1 MSLLPVPGNP
11 DQIGFEHFR
20 SASPSRAAAAGEVRG
35 NLQFLFGVL
44 SRWRWFLL
52 VFVGVVTAAAYV
64 VVQHLPPRYQAQTQ
78 IVLQA
83 PTSASPMSAS
93 PLALLGGGGLGGVN
107 NETEVAILTSL
118 NVADQVIG
126 RLDLGHKPFFN
137 PAWRKSDDFWSR
149 LLGGGVQAEASPA
162 EVKAA
167 VTDRYFQSLTVHAG
181 DRSRAVDISFIA
193 DDPQLA
199 ADLANS
205 LAQVY
210 IDDQV
215 RAHRRA
221 MAQESDWLTDHV
233 EELRQRVSEA
243 QRRLEQFKSQHGV
256 LDANGGTFLDR
267 QIGEYNQQLT
277 TIEISR
283 GEAEERAR
291 QLRVLGGQGVA
302 GSTSSAIDSPVLQ
315 RLRDEETMDARQ
327 VAELSATLRDGHPR
341 LDSAKAQLASVRDK
355 IDLEIRRLI
364 DAAENQVKL
373 SRDQESALK
382 ARLDDLNR
390 QFRDQLSSSENL
402 RVLEVDLKTT
412 TEMYG
417 AMLNRL
423 REASA
428 LDDRVDAAQARVI
441 SPAAAVKRP
450 ISPRKGPLVA
460 GACAC
465 ASLIG
470 LLLAFLLD
478 YLDVGFRTR
487 QQIEEATGM
496 ETVASLPELKEARGA
511 VLGTGIT
518 QVLRSNPSF
527 VEAIRYA
534 RVSLCLTPD
543 SQRGVRGILVT
554 SALPGEGKSF
564 VSTALGLSF
573 AGGGKRTVTVDC
585 DLRRNNPADGPGLAQ
600 VLLGVITLD
609 ECLREDE
616 TTGLWHLPAGQ
627 VDGLIDPPQLLASP
641 QMQALYDQLTAR
653 FDIVLLDTPPVKL
666 FPDALIVQQL
676 VDKVFFLVRWAKT
689 RREVSIDALKTI
701 VQCGHYAPVV
711 GLTLV
716 DFRQLPRFDYAARVP
731 KQIRP
736 LMRM

>member
-1 MSLLPVPGNP
+1 MV
-11 DQIGFEHFR
+11 
-20 SASPSRAAAAGEVRG
+20 ATGEVRG

-52 VFVGVVTAAAYV
+52 VFVGVVTAIAFL
-64 VVQHLPPRYQAQTQ
+64 VVQRMPPRYQAQTQ

-83 PTSASPMSAS
+83 APSNAPVAAS
-93 PLALLGGGGLGGVN
+93 PLALLGGGGGVN

-118 NVADQVIG
+118 NLADQVIE
-126 RLDLGHKPFFN
+126 RLDLAHKPYFN
-137 PAWRKSDDFWSR
+137 PDAYKNDNFWSR
-149 LLGGGVQAEASPA
+149 LLGHGQQAEEPLA
-162 EVKAA
+162 EIKAA
-167 VTDRYFQSLTVHAG
+167 ITDRYFQSLTVHAG
-181 DRSRAVDISFIA
+181 DRSRAVDISFVA

-210 IDDQV
+210 IDDQI
-215 RAHRRA
+215 RAHRQA

-267 QIGEYNQQLT
+267 QIAEYNQQLT
-277 TIEISR
+277 NSQISR
-283 GEAEERAR
+283 AQAEERAR
-291 QLRVLGGQGVA
+291 QLESLGRHDKGA
-302 GSTSSAIDSPVLQ
+302 ESTSSAIDSPILQ
-315 RLRDEETMDARQ
+315 RLRDEEMMDARQ
-327 VAELSATLRDGHPR
+327 VAELSTSLRDGHPR
-341 LDSAKAQLASVRDK
+341 LAAAKAQLESVHDK
-355 IDLEIRRLI
+355 ITVETRRLI

-373 SRDQESALK
+373 SVDQESALK
-382 ARLDDLNR
+382 AKLDDLNR
-390 QFRDQLSSSENL
+390 QFQGQVASSENL

-412 TEMYG
+412 TDMYG

-428 LDDRVDAAQARVI
+428 LDDRVDGARARVI
-441 SPAAAVKRP
+441 SPAAPVTRP
-450 ISPRKGPLVA
+450 IAPRKVPLVA
-460 GACAC
+460 GAA
-465 ASLIG
+465 AGATMVG
-470 LLLAFLLD
+470 LLMAFLLE

-487 QQIEEATGM
+487 RQIEEATGM
-496 ETVASLPELKEARGA
+496 ETLASLPELKDVKGVGRAEVAA
-511 VLGTGIT
+511 L
-518 QVLRSNPSF
+518 LKANPSF
-527 VEAIRYA
+527 LEAIRYA
-534 RVSLCLTPD
+534 RVSLCLAPD
-543 SQRGVRGILVT
+543 PTHAVRGILVT

-564 VSTALGLSF
+564 VSAALGLSF
-573 AGGGKRTVTVDC
+573 AGGGTRTVTVDC
-585 DLRRNNPADGPGLAQ
+585 DLRRNTPSAGPGLAQ
-600 VLLGVITLD
+600 LLLGTASLE
-609 ECLREDE
+609 ECLREDKA
-616 TTGLWHLPAGQ
+616 TGLYHLPAGQ
-627 VDGLIDPPQLLASP
+627 VEGLIDPPQLLASP
-641 QMQALYDQLTAR
+641 QMRALYQELTAR
-653 FDIVLLDTPPVKL
+653 FEVVVLDTPPIKL

-701 VQCGHYAPVV
+701 VQCGHFSPVI

>member
-1 MSLLPVPGNP
+1 MSLVPVPSA
-11 DQIGFEHFR
+11 DQIGFE
-20 SASPSRAAAAGEVRG
+20 SMRAAPSLRGLAAGEVRG
-35 NLQFLFGVL
+35 NLQFLFGVV

-52 VFVGVVTAAAYV
+52 AFVGLATAGAFM
-64 VVQHLPPRYQAQTQ
+64 VVQHMPPRYQAQTQ

-83 PTSASPMSAS
+83 PVSAASASGS
-93 PLALLGGGGLGGVN
+93 PLAMLGGGGLGGVN

-118 NVADQVIG
+118 NVADQVIE
-126 RLDLGHKPFFN
+126 RLDLAHKPYFN
-137 PAWRKSDDFWSR
+137 PAARKSDDFWSR
-149 LLGGGVQAEASPA
+149 LLGGRGQADISPA
-162 EVKAA
+162 EVKAL
-167 VTDRYFQSLTVHAG
+167 VTDRYFLSLTVHAG
-181 DRSRAVDISFIA
+181 DRSRAVDISFVA

-210 IDDQV
+210 IDDQI
-215 RAHRRA
+215 RSHRQA

-256 LDANGGTFLDR
+256 VDANGGTFLDH
-267 QIGEYNQQLT
+267 QIVDYNQQLT
-277 TIEISR
+277 TTQISLAQ
-283 GEAEERAR
+283 AEERAR
-291 QLRVLGGQGVA
+291 QLKALGRQEGGA
-302 GSTSSAIDSPVLQ
+302 EATNSALDSTVLQ
-315 RLRDEETMDARQ
+315 HLRDEEMTDVRQ
-327 VAELSATLRDGHPR
+327 VAELSTTLRDGHPR
-341 LDSAKAQLASVRDK
+341 LDTAKAQLASVRGK
-355 IDLEIRRLI
+355 IAVEIRRLI
-364 DAAENQVKL
+364 DSAENQVTL
-373 SRDQESALK
+373 TRGQEGALK

-390 QFRDQLSSSENL
+390 QFQAQASSSENL

-428 LDDRVDAAQARVI
+428 LDDRVDASSARVI
-441 SPAAAVKRP
+441 SSAAAVNKP
-450 ISPRKGPLVA
+450 IAPRKGPLVA
-460 GACAC
+460 AAAAGAT
-465 ASLIG
+465 LVG
-470 LLLAFLLD
+470 LLLAFLLE

-487 QQIEEATGM
+487 RQIEDATGM
-496 ETVASLPELKEARGA
+496 ETVASLPELKDSK
-511 VLGTGIT
+511 GTGRAD
-518 QVLRSNPSF
+518 VARLVKGNPSF

-534 RVSLCLTPD
+534 RVSLCLTSDP
-543 SQRGVRGILVT
+543 QRAVRGILVT

-564 VSTALGLSF
+564 VSESLGLSF

-585 DLRRNNPADGPGLAQ
+585 DLRRNNPADGLGLAQ
-600 VLLGVITLD
+600 VLLGVATLD
-609 ECLREDE
+609 QCLREDK
-616 TTGLWHLPAGQ
+616 TTGLFHLPAGE
-627 VDGLIDPPQLLASP
+627 VDELLDPPQLLASP
-641 QMQALYDQLTAR
+641 QMRALYEQLTAR
-653 FDIVLLDTPPVKL
+653 FDVVVLDTPPVKL

-731 KQIRP
+731 KHIRP

>member
-1 MSLLPVPGNP
+1 MSLVPVPSA
-11 DQIGFEHFR
+11 DQIGFE
-20 SASPSRAAAAGEVRG
+20 SMRAAPSLRGLAAGEVRG
-35 NLQFLFGVL
+35 NLQFLFGVV

-52 VFVGVVTAAAYV
+52 AFVGLATAGAFM
-64 VVQHLPPRYQAQTQ
+64 VVQHMPPRYQAQTQ

-83 PTSASPMSAS
+83 PVSAASASGS
-93 PLALLGGGGLGGVN
+93 PLAMLGGGGLGGVN

-118 NVADQVIG
+118 NVADQVIE
-126 RLDLGHKPFFN
+126 RLDLAHKPYFN
-137 PAWRKSDDFWSR
+137 PAARKSDDFWSR
-149 LLGGGVQAEASPA
+149 LLGGRGQADISPA
-162 EVKAA
+162 EVKAL
-167 VTDRYFQSLTVHAG
+167 VTDRYFLSLTVHAG
-181 DRSRAVDISFIA
+181 DRSRAVDISFVA

-210 IDDQV
+210 IDDQI
-215 RAHRRA
+215 RSHRQA

-256 LDANGGTFLDR
+256 VDANGGTFLDH
-267 QIGEYNQQLT
+267 QIVDYNQQLT
-277 TIEISR
+277 TTQISLAQ
-283 GEAEERAR
+283 AEERAR
-291 QLRVLGGQGVA
+291 QLKALGRQEGGA
-302 GSTSSAIDSPVLQ
+302 EATNSALDSTVLQ
-315 RLRDEETMDARQ
+315 HLRDEEMTDVRQ
-327 VAELSATLRDGHPR
+327 VAELSTTLRDGHPR
-341 LDSAKAQLASVRDK
+341 LDTAKAQLASVRGK
-355 IDLEIRRLI
+355 IAVEIRRLI
-364 DAAENQVKL
+364 DSAENQVTL
-373 SRDQESALK
+373 TRGQEGALK

-390 QFRDQLSSSENL
+390 QFQAQASSSENL

-428 LDDRVDAAQARVI
+428 LDDRVDASSARVI
-441 SPAAAVKRP
+441 SSAAAVNKP
-450 ISPRKGPLVA
+450 IAPRKGPLVA
-460 GACAC
+460 AAAAGAT
-465 ASLIG
+465 LVG
-470 LLLAFLLD
+470 LLLAFLLE

-487 QQIEEATGM
+487 RQIEDATGM
-496 ETVASLPELKEARGA
+496 ETVASLPELKDSK
-511 VLGTGIT
+511 GTGRAD
-518 QVLRSNPSF
+518 VARLVKGNPSF

-534 RVSLCLTPD
+534 RVSLCLTSDP
-543 SQRGVRGILVT
+543 QRAVRGILVT

-564 VSTALGLSF
+564 VSESLGLSF

-585 DLRRNNPADGPGLAQ
+585 DLRRNNPADGLGLAQ
-600 VLLGVITLD
+600 VLLGVATLD
-609 ECLREDE
+609 QCLREDK
-616 TTGLWHLPAGQ
+616 TTGLFHLPAGE
-627 VDGLIDPPQLLASP
+627 VDGLLDPPQLLASP
-641 QMQALYDQLTAR
+641 QMRALYEQLTAR
-653 FDIVLLDTPPVKL
+653 FDVVVLDTPPVKL

-731 KQIRP
+731 KHIRP

>member
-1 MSLLPVPGNP
+1 M
-11 DQIGFEHFR
+11 
-20 SASPSRAAAAGEVRG
+20 AATGEVRG

-52 VFVGVVTAAAYV
+52 AFVGVVTSVAFG
-64 VVQHLPPRYQAQTQ
+64 VVQRMPPRYQAQTQ

-83 PTSASPMSAS
+83 PPSASPLAAS
-93 PLALLGGGGLGGVN
+93 PLALLGGGAGVN

-118 NVADQVIG
+118 NLADQVIE
-126 RLDLGHKPFFN
+126 RLDLAHKSYFN
-137 PAWRKSDDFWSR
+137 PAALKADDLLSR
-149 LLGGGVQAEASPA
+149 LLGRGQQADAPPA
-162 EVKAA
+162 EIRAV

-181 DRSRAVDISFIA
+181 DRSRAVDIAFVA
-193 DDPQLA
+193 DNPQLA

-210 IDDQV
+210 IDDQI
-215 RAHRRA
+215 RAHRQA

-267 QIGEYNQQLT
+267 EIVDYNQQLT
-277 TIEISR
+277 NTQISR
-283 GEAEERAR
+283 AQVEERAR
-291 QLRVLGGQGVA
+291 QLEALGRQAKGA
-302 GSTSSAIDSPVLQ
+302 ESTSSAIDSPILQ
-315 RLRDEETMDARQ
+315 RLRDEEMMDARQ
-327 VAELSATLRDGHPR
+327 VAELSTTLRDGHPR
-341 LDSAKAQLASVRDK
+341 LGAAKAQLDSVRDK
-355 IDLEIRRLI
+355 ITVETRRLI

-373 SRDQESALK
+373 SREQENSLK
-382 ARLDDLNR
+382 AKLDDLNR
-390 QFRDQLSSSENL
+390 QFQGQVASSENL

-428 LDDRVDAAQARVI
+428 LDDRVDAARARVI
-441 SPAAAVKRP
+441 SPAAPVNRP
-450 ISPRKGPLVA
+450 IAPRKVPLVA
-460 GACAC
+460 GAA
-465 ASLIG
+465 AAATMVG
-470 LLLAFLLD
+470 LLMAFLLE

-487 QQIEEATGM
+487 RQIEEATGM
-496 ETVASLPELKEARGA
+496 ETVASLPELKD
-511 VLGTGIT
+511 VK
-518 QVLRSNPSF
+518 QVDRAEIAGLLKANPSF
-527 VEAIRYA
+527 IEAIRYA
-534 RVSLCLTPD
+534 RVSLCLAPD
-543 SQRGVRGILVT
+543 PDRTVRGILVT

-564 VSTALGLSF
+564 VSVALGLSF
-573 AGGGKRTVTVDC
+573 AGGGKRTITVDC
-585 DLRRNNPADGPGLAQ
+585 DLRRNTPSAWPGLAQ
-600 VLLGVITLD
+600 VLLGTASLED
-609 ECLREDE
+609 CLHKDKL
-616 TTGLWHLPAGQ
+616 TGLYHLPAGQ

-641 QMQALYDQLTAR
+641 QMRALYQQLTAR
-653 FDIVLLDTPPVKL
+653 FDAVVLDTPPVKL

-701 VQCGHYAPVV
+701 VQCGHFSPVV

>member
-1 MSLLPVPGNP
+1 MSLVPVPGVP
-11 DQIGFEHFR
+11 EQFGFDPLR
-20 SASPSRAAAAGEVRG
+20 SSSSSRMVATGEVRG

-52 VFVGVVTAAAYV
+52 VFVGVVTAIAFL
-64 VVQHLPPRYQAQTQ
+64 VVQRMPPRYQAQTQ

-83 PTSASPMSAS
+83 APSNAPVAAS
-93 PLALLGGGGLGGVN
+93 PLALLGGGGGVN

-118 NVADQVIG
+118 NLADQVIE
-126 RLDLGHKPFFN
+126 RLDLAHKPYFN
-137 PAWRKSDDFWSR
+137 PDAYKNDNFWSR
-149 LLGGGVQAEASPA
+149 LLGHGQQAEEPLA
-162 EVKAA
+162 EIKAA
-167 VTDRYFQSLTVHAG
+167 ITDRYFQSLTVHAG
-181 DRSRAVDISFIA
+181 DRSRAVDISFVA

-210 IDDQV
+210 IDDQI
-215 RAHRRA
+215 RAHRQA

-267 QIGEYNQQLT
+267 QIAEYNQQLT
-277 TIEISR
+277 SSQISR
-283 GEAEERAR
+283 AQAEERAR
-291 QLRVLGGQGVA
+291 QLESLGRHDKGA
-302 GSTSSAIDSPVLQ
+302 ESTSSAIDSPILQ
-315 RLRDEETMDARQ
+315 RLRDEEMMDARQ
-327 VAELSATLRDGHPR
+327 VAELSTSLRDGHPR
-341 LDSAKAQLASVRDK
+341 LAAAKAQLESVHDK
-355 IDLEIRRLI
+355 ITVETRRLI

-373 SRDQESALK
+373 SVDQESALK
-382 ARLDDLNR
+382 AKLDDLNR
-390 QFRDQLSSSENL
+390 QFQGQVASSENL

-412 TEMYG
+412 TDMYG

-428 LDDRVDAAQARVI
+428 LDDRVDGARARVI
-441 SPAAAVKRP
+441 SPAAPVTRP
-450 ISPRKGPLVA
+450 IAPRKVPLVA
-460 GACAC
+460 GAA
-465 ASLIG
+465 AGATMVG
-470 LLLAFLLD
+470 LLMAFLLE

-487 QQIEEATGM
+487 RQIEEATGM
-496 ETVASLPELKEARGA
+496 ETLASLPELKDVKGVGRAEVAA
-511 VLGTGIT
+511 L
-518 QVLRSNPSF
+518 LKANPSF

-534 RVSLCLTPD
+534 RVSLCLAPD
-543 SQRGVRGILVT
+543 PTHAVRGILVT

-564 VSTALGLSF
+564 VSAALGLSF
-573 AGGGKRTVTVDC
+573 AGGGTRTVTVDC
-585 DLRRNNPADGPGLAQ
+585 DLRRNTPSAGPGLAQ
-600 VLLGVITLD
+600 LLLGTATLE
-609 ECLREDE
+609 ECLREDKA
-616 TTGLWHLPAGQ
+616 TGLYHLPAGQ
-627 VDGLIDPPQLLASP
+627 VEGLIDPPQLLASP
-641 QMQALYDQLTAR
+641 QMRALYQELTAR
-653 FDIVLLDTPPVKL
+653 FEVVVLDTPPVKL

-701 VQCGHYAPVV
+701 VQCGHFSPVI

>member
-1 MSLLPVPGNP
+1 VSLVPVPSA
-11 DQIGFEHFR
+11 DQIGFE
-20 SASPSRAAAAGEVRG
+20 SMRAAPSLRGLAAGEVRG
-35 NLQFLFGVL
+35 NLQFLFGVV

-52 VFVGVVTAAAYV
+52 AFVGLATAGAFM
-64 VVQHLPPRYQAQTQ
+64 VVQHMPPRYQAQTQ

-83 PTSASPMSAS
+83 PVSAASASGS
-93 PLALLGGGGLGGVN
+93 PLAMLGGGGLGGVN

-118 NVADQVIG
+118 NVADQVIE
-126 RLDLGHKPFFN
+126 RLDLAHKPYFN
-137 PAWRKSDDFWSR
+137 PAARKSDDFWSR
-149 LLGGGVQAEASPA
+149 LLGGRGQADISPA
-162 EVKAA
+162 EVKAL
-167 VTDRYFQSLTVHAG
+167 VTDRYFLSLTVHAG
-181 DRSRAVDISFIA
+181 DRSRAVDISFVA

-210 IDDQV
+210 IDDQI
-215 RAHRRA
+215 RSHRQA

-256 LDANGGTFLDR
+256 VDANGGTFLDH
-267 QIGEYNQQLT
+267 QIVDYNQQLT
-277 TIEISR
+277 TTQISLAQ
-283 GEAEERAR
+283 AEERAR
-291 QLRVLGGQGVA
+291 QLKALGRQEGGA
-302 GSTSSAIDSPVLQ
+302 EATNSALDSTVLQ
-315 RLRDEETMDARQ
+315 HLRDEEMTDVRQ
-327 VAELSATLRDGHPR
+327 VAELSTTLRDGHPR
-341 LDSAKAQLASVRDK
+341 LDTAKAQLASVRGK
-355 IDLEIRRLI
+355 IAVEIRRLI
-364 DAAENQVKL
+364 DSAENQVTL
-373 SRDQESALK
+373 TRGQEGALK

-390 QFRDQLSSSENL
+390 QFQAQASSSENL

-428 LDDRVDAAQARVI
+428 LDDRVDASSARVI
-441 SPAAAVKRP
+441 SSAAAVNKP
-450 ISPRKGPLVA
+450 IAPRKGPLVA
-460 GACAC
+460 AAAAGAT
-465 ASLIG
+465 LVG
-470 LLLAFLLD
+470 LLLAFLLE

-487 QQIEEATGM
+487 RQIEDATGM
-496 ETVASLPELKEARGA
+496 ETVASLPELKDSK
-511 VLGTGIT
+511 GTGRAD
-518 QVLRSNPSF
+518 VARLVKGNPSF

-534 RVSLCLTPD
+534 RVSLCLTSDP
-543 SQRGVRGILVT
+543 QRAVRGILVT

-564 VSTALGLSF
+564 VSESLGLSF

-585 DLRRNNPADGPGLAQ
+585 DLRRNNPADGLGLAQ
-600 VLLGVITLD
+600 VLLGVATLD
-609 ECLREDE
+609 QCLREDK
-616 TTGLWHLPAGQ
+616 TTGLFHLPAGE
-627 VDGLIDPPQLLASP
+627 VDGLLDPPQLLASP
-641 QMQALYDQLTAR
+641 QMRALYEQLTAR
-653 FDIVLLDTPPVKL
+653 FDVVVLDTPPVKL

-731 KQIRP
+731 KHIRP

>member
-1 MSLLPVPGNP
+1 MSLVPVPSA
-11 DQIGFEHFR
+11 DQIGFE
-20 SASPSRAAAAGEVRG
+20 SMRAAPSLRGLAAGEVRG
-35 NLQFLFGVL
+35 NLQFLFGVV

-52 VFVGVVTAAAYV
+52 AFVGLATAGAFM
-64 VVQHLPPRYQAQTQ
+64 VVQHMPPRYQAQTQ

-83 PTSASPMSAS
+83 PVSAASASGS
-93 PLALLGGGGLGGVN
+93 PLAMLGGGGLGGVN

-118 NVADQVIG
+118 NVADQVIE
-126 RLDLGHKPFFN
+126 RLDLAHKPYFN
-137 PAWRKSDDFWSR
+137 PAARKSDDFWSR
-149 LLGGGVQAEASPA
+149 LLGGRGQADISPA
-162 EVKAA
+162 EVKAL
-167 VTDRYFQSLTVHAG
+167 VTDRYFLSLTVHAG
-181 DRSRAVDISFIA
+181 DRSRAVDISFVA

-210 IDDQV
+210 IDDQI
-215 RAHRRA
+215 RSHRQA

-256 LDANGGTFLDR
+256 VDANGGTFLDH
-267 QIGEYNQQLT
+267 QIVDYNQQLT
-277 TIEISR
+277 TTQISLAQ
-283 GEAEERAR
+283 AEERAR
-291 QLRVLGGQGVA
+291 QLKALGRQEGGA
-302 GSTSSAIDSPVLQ
+302 EATNSALDSTVLQ
-315 RLRDEETMDARQ
+315 HLRDEEMTDVRQ
-327 VAELSATLRDGHPR
+327 VAELSTTLRDGHPR
-341 LDSAKAQLASVRDK
+341 LDTAKAQLASVRGK
-355 IDLEIRRLI
+355 IAVEIRRLI
-364 DAAENQVKL
+364 DSAENQVTL
-373 SRDQESALK
+373 TRGQEGALR

-390 QFRDQLSSSENL
+390 QFQAQASSSENL

-428 LDDRVDAAQARVI
+428 LDDRVDASSARVI
-441 SPAAAVKRP
+441 SSAAAVNKP
-450 ISPRKGPLVA
+450 IAPRKGPLVA
-460 GACAC
+460 AAAAGAT
-465 ASLIG
+465 LVG
-470 LLLAFLLD
+470 LLLAFLLE

-487 QQIEEATGM
+487 RQIEDATGM
-496 ETVASLPELKEARGA
+496 ETVASLPELKDSK
-511 VLGTGIT
+511 GTGRAD
-518 QVLRSNPSF
+518 VARLVKGNPSF

-534 RVSLCLTPD
+534 RVSLCLTSDP
-543 SQRGVRGILVT
+543 QRAVRGILVT

-564 VSTALGLSF
+564 VSESLGLSF

-585 DLRRNNPADGPGLAQ
+585 DLRRNNPADGLGLAQ
-600 VLLGVITLD
+600 VLLGVATLD
-609 ECLREDE
+609 QCLREDK
-616 TTGLWHLPAGQ
+616 TTGLFHLPAGE
-627 VDGLIDPPQLLASP
+627 VDGLLDPPQLLASP
-641 QMQALYDQLTAR
+641 QMRALYEQLTAR
-653 FDIVLLDTPPVKL
+653 FDVVVLDTPPVKL

-731 KQIRP
+731 KHIRP

>member
-1 MSLLPVPGNP
+1 M
-11 DQIGFEHFR
+11 
-20 SASPSRAAAAGEVRG
+20 RAAPSLRGLAAGEVRG
-35 NLQFLFGVL
+35 NLQFLFGVV

-52 VFVGVVTAAAYV
+52 AFVGLVTAGAFV
-64 VVQHLPPRYQAQTQ
+64 VVQRMPPRYQAQTQ

-83 PTSASPMSAS
+83 PVSAGSASASPM
-93 PLALLGGGGLGGVN
+93 ALLGGGGLGGVN

-118 NVADQVIG
+118 NIADQVIE
-126 RLDLGHKPFFN
+126 RLDLAHKPYFN
-137 PAWRKSDDFWSR
+137 PTAHKSDDFWSG
-149 LLGGGVQAEASPA
+149 LLGGRGQADISPA
-162 EVKAA
+162 EVKAL
-167 VTDRYFQSLTVHAG
+167 VTDRYFLSLTVHAG
-181 DRSRAVDISFIA
+181 DRSRAVDISFVA

-199 ADLANS
+199 ADLANT

-210 IDDQV
+210 IDDQI
-215 RAHRRA
+215 RSRRQA

-256 LDANGGTFLDR
+256 VDANGGTFLDH
-267 QIGEYNQQLT
+267 QIVEYNQQLT
-277 TIEISR
+277 TAQI
-283 GEAEERAR
+283 GLAQAEERAR
-291 QLRVLGGQGVA
+291 QLKALGRQDGGVDA
-302 GSTSSAIDSPVLQ
+302 TSSALESPVLQ
-315 RLRDEETMDARQ
+315 HLRDEEMTDVRQ
-327 VAELSATLRDGHPR
+327 VADLSTTLRDGHPR
-341 LDSAKAQLASVRDK
+341 LDAAKAQLASVRGK
-355 IDLEIRRLI
+355 IAVETRRLI
-364 DAAENQVKL
+364 ESAENQVGL
-373 SRDQESALK
+373 MRGQEGGLK

-390 QFRDQLSSSENL
+390 QFQARASSSENL

-428 LDDRVDAAQARVI
+428 LDDRVDGSSARVI
-441 SPAAAVKRP
+441 SAAAAVHKP
-450 ISPRKGPLVA
+450 IAPRKGPLVA
-460 GACAC
+460 GAA
-465 ASLIG
+465 AGATLVG
-470 LLLAFLLD
+470 LLMAFLLE

-487 QQIEEATGM
+487 RQIEEATGM
-496 ETVASLPELKEARGA
+496 ETVASLPELKDSK
-511 VLGTGIT
+511 GTGRAD
-518 QVLRSNPSF
+518 VARLVRSNPPF

-534 RVSLCLTPD
+534 RVSLCLTSDP
-543 SQRGVRGILVT
+543 QRAVRGILVT

-564 VSTALGLSF
+564 VSESLGLSF

-585 DLRRNNPADGPGLAQ
+585 DLRRNMPVEGPGLAQ
-600 VLLGVITLD
+600 LLLGVATLD
-609 ECLREDE
+609 QCLREDKSS
-616 TTGLWHLPAGQ
+616 GLFHLPAGE

-641 QMQALYDQLTAR
+641 QMRALYEQLTAR
-653 FDIVLLDTPPVKL
+653 FDVVVLDTPPVKL

-689 RREVSIDALKTI
+689 RREVSVDALKTI
-701 VQCGHYAPVV
+701 VQCGHFAPVV

>member
-1 MSLLPVPGNP
+1 M
-11 DQIGFEHFR
+11 
-20 SASPSRAAAAGEVRG
+20 AAAGEVRG

-52 VFVGVVTAAAYV
+52 VFVGVVTAVAFV
-64 VVQHLPPRYQAQTQ
+64 VVQRLPPRYQAQTQ

-83 PTSASPMSAS
+83 PASTSPMAAA
-93 PLALLGGGGLGGVN
+93 PLALLGGGGGVN

-118 NVADQVIG
+118 NLADQVIE
-126 RLDLGHKPFFN
+126 RLDLTHKPYFN
-137 PAWRKSDDFWSR
+137 PDAHRSDDFWSR
-149 LLGGGVQAEASPA
+149 LLGRGQQADRPLA

-167 VTDRYFQSLTVHAG
+167 VTDRYLQSLSVHAG
-181 DRSRAVDISFIA
+181 DRSRAVDIAFVA
-193 DDPQLA
+193 DNPQLA

-205 LAQVY
+205 LAEVY
-210 IDDQV
+210 IDDQI
-215 RAHRRA
+215 RAHRQA

-267 QIGEYNQQLT
+267 QIVDYNQQLT
-277 TIEISR
+277 TTQI
-283 GEAEERAR
+283 GLAQAEERAR
-291 QLRVLGGQGVA
+291 QLERLGRQDSA
-302 GSTSSAIDSPVLQ
+302 AESTSSAIDSPILQ
-315 RLRDEETMDARQ
+315 RLRDEEMMDARQ
-327 VAELSATLRDGHPR
+327 VAELSVSLRDGHPR
-341 LDSAKAQLASVRDK
+341 LGAAKAQLESVRGK
-355 IDLEIRRLI
+355 ITIETRRLI
-364 DAAENQVKL
+364 DAAENQVTL
-373 SRDQESALK
+373 SREQESALK

-390 QFRDQLSSSENL
+390 QYQGQVASSETL
-402 RVLEVDLKTT
+402 KVLEVDLKTT

-428 LDDRVDAAQARVI
+428 LDDRVDAARARVI
-441 SPAAAVKRP
+441 SPAAPVNRP
-450 ISPRKGPLVA
+450 IAPRKGPLVVGAAA
-460 GACAC
+460 GATMV
-465 ASLIG
+465 G
-470 LLLAFLLD
+470 LLMAFLLE

-487 QQIEEATGM
+487 RQIEEATGM
-496 ETVASLPELKEARGA
+496 ETVASLPELKD
-511 VLGTGIT
+511 VKQTGRAEIAG
-518 QVLRSNPSF
+518 LLKANPSF

-534 RVSLCLTPD
+534 RVSLCLAPD
-543 SQRGVRGILVT
+543 PDRAVRGILVT

-573 AGGGKRTVTVDC
+573 AGGGTRTVTVDC
-585 DLRRNNPADGPGLAQ
+585 DLRRSTPAEGPGLAQ
-600 VLLGVITLD
+600 LLLGTATLD
-609 ECLREDE
+609 ACLREDK
-616 TTGLWHLPAGQ
+616 TTGLHHLPAGQ
-627 VDGLIDPPQLLASP
+627 VEGLIDPPQLLASP
-641 QMQALYDQLTAR
+641 QMRALYQQLTAR
-653 FDIVLLDTPPVKL
+653 FEVVVLDTPPVKL

-689 RREVSIDALKTI
+689 RREVSVDALKTI
-701 VQCGHYAPVV
+701 VQCGHFSPVV